1 MGPVQ
6 ASAAIPNDSYIA
18 GYAAGVLKRDFK
30 LDLPS
35 LVVQNGVITVPM
47 GDLAEKD
54 RAQVLKV
61 LAEIPGVIA
70 VKPLERTNP
79 QTLAASS
86 APDEPGTT
94 ETPPETNA
102 PIFPTGFLP
111 TGLI

>member
-18 GYAAGVLKRDFK
+18 GYAAGVLKHDFK

-61 LAEIPGVIA
+61 LAEIPGCYRG
-70 VKPLERTNP
+70 K
-79 QTLAASS
+79 AAGTHQPANFGCFFSS
-86 APDEPGTT
+86 G
-94 ETPPETNA
+94 
-102 PIFPTGFLP
+102 
-111 TGLI
+111 